1 MTNKVRSPPLYRA
14 ISNIRPFVDYCTLL
28 LACLICVSPAWPAY
42 QELDGIVAVVE
53 DDVVLASEL
62 MLRLET
68 VRKQIDAVG
77 SAMPPE
83 EILVS
88 QVLER
93 LVQENIQYQEAR
105 KRGIDIDED
114 TLTRAV
120 TQFALSNNL
129 TLEQFQQALLQEGT
143 NFRAFREEI
152 RREMIINALQRN
164 LIARRVVISEQEIDG
179 MLNSPFYK
187 ELFSDEY
194 RVGHIMLSVDEQAGK
209 SALEELTAQ
218 ASVIIENLNQG
229 AVFSE
234 IAMAKSSSS
243 SALEGGD
250 MGWRKAAALPSLF
263 SQIVLEMTI
272 GQVSEP
278 IVRPGAV
285 HIIKLLDKRGVSL
298 ETVNQ
303 TNVRH
308 ILIMPSEIR
317 TPKEAEILIK
327 EIKNQLMDGRSFE
340 ELAREQSDDPA
351 SALNGGSLGWS
362 QPNAFVD
369 AFSDVMRK
377 TDVGAQSEPF
387 LSQFGWHILEVLGRR
402 EQDVGEDA
410 RKAKAVELI
419 HRRRFEEEKEKW
431 LKEIRDESFVEI
443 RL

>member
-1 MTNKVRSPPLYRA
+1 
-14 ISNIRPFVDYCTLL
+14 
-28 LACLICVSPAWPAY
+28 
-42 QELDGIVAVVE
+42 
-53 DDVVLASEL
+53 
-62 MLRLET
+62 
-68 VRKQIDAVG
+68 
-77 SAMPPE
+77 
-83 EILVS
+83 
-88 QVLER
+88 
-93 LVQENIQYQEAR
+93 
-105 KRGIDIDED
+105 
-114 TLTRAV
+114 
-120 TQFALSNNL
+120 
-129 TLEQFQQALLQEGT
+129 
-143 NFRAFREEI
+143 
-152 RREMIINALQRN
+152 
-164 LIARRVVISEQEIDG
+164 
-179 MLNSPFYK
+179 
-187 ELFSDEY
+187 
-194 RVGHIMLSVDEQAGK
+194 
-209 SALEELTAQ
+209 
-218 ASVIIENLNQG
+218 
-229 AVFSE
+229 
-234 IAMAKSSSS
+234 
-243 SALEGGD
+243 

-362 QPNAFVD
+362 QPNDFVD

-410 RKAKAVELI
+410 RKA
-419 HRRRFEEEKEKW
+419 
-431 LKEIRDESFVEI
+431 
-443 RL
+443 